1 VRHFILF
8 KSIDFHLLSNN
19 HSICYIVIIFYL

>member
-19 HSICYIVIIFYL
+19 HSICYIVIIYYL